1 MNHLRLLFVLF
12 LAYTAL
18 AVGFFIDQNT
28 IQAGVA
34 ALAAVGSLSLLVW
47 YVKTGERTQAN
58 S

>member
-12 LAYTAL
+12 LAYAAL
-18 AVGFFIDQNT
+18 AVGFFIDRNT

-58 S
+58 A

>member
-1 MNHLRLLFVLF
+1 MNHLRLLFILF
-12 LAYTAL
+12 LAYVAL

-47 YVKTGERTQAN
+47 YAKNGDGTKAN
-58 S
+58 A